1 MQNETWDG
9 ILCMCVCHISFVEEL
24 YMPTPLQFSQEL
36 AMGFQFFGPKAF
48 GVRQPGLSF
57 GMVMGPCTSIYWIS
71 FDMWEFAY
79 MCNCILVS
87 GL

>member
-1 MQNETWDG
+1 MKLG
-9 ILCMCVCHISFVEEL
+9 MASCVCVYVIFHLWRSYICQ
-24 YMPTPLQFSQEL
+24 PPLQFSQEL

-87 GL
+87 SL